1 MAENENGSRSPL
13 QLILIVILITIVP
26 LAIGLY
32 LAPQLVPQPK
42 VGIIRLSEDIFSRS
56 TFEVVE
62 QLAYARQ
69 DPAVKAVVLV
79 INSPGGSASHSEEL
93 FLAVLNAR
101 QDLPVVASVQVL
113 AASGAYYMA
122 AAADEIYAKPTSFV
136 GSVGVIAVLPG
147 DVFIEDDI
155 LTSGPYK
162 GFGGTR
168 DSTTRQVERAKF
180 SFLEAVSLGR
190 GNRLEMGLD
199 VLSRAEVYSGVQAL
213 EFGLIDALLSTDEA
227 IQRAAHLAGLSNY
240 QVVELYP
247 LAFNDNGL
255 TAAAAYQPPPLD
267 LEQLWAAPTNL
278 PTGIHYRYIA
288 PPQR

>member
-1 MAENENGSRSPL
+1 MAANENISRSPL
-13 QLILIVILITIVP
+13 RLILAILFLLIVP
-26 LAIGLY
+26 LALGLY
-32 LAPQLVPQPK
+32 LAPKLVPQPQ

-56 TFEVVE
+56 TYEVID
-62 QLAYARQ
+62 QLTYARN
-69 DPAVKAVVLV
+69 DPAIKAVVLV

-101 QDLPVVASVQVL
+101 QDMPVVASVDVV

-136 GSVGVIAVLPG
+136 GSVGVIASLPG

-168 DSTTRQVERAKF
+168 DSTVRQIERAKF
-180 SFLEAVSLGR
+180 SFLEAVRVGR
-190 GNRLEMGLD
+190 GERLNMGLD

-213 EFGLIDALLSTDEA
+213 EFGLVDGLYSTDEA
-227 IQRAAHLAGLSNY
+227 IQRAANLAGLSNY
-240 QVVELYP
+240 RVAELYP
-247 LAFNDNGL
+247 LALGDGE
-255 TAAAAYQPPPLD
+255 TTVGRYQPPPLD
-267 LEQLWAAPTNL
+267 LEQLWSVPTSL
-278 PTGIHYRYIA
+278 PTGIYYRYMA
-288 PPQR
+288 PTQR

>member
-1 MAENENGSRSPL
+1 MAENETASRSPL
-13 QLILIVILITIVP
+13 RLILTLFFVTIVP

-32 LAPQLVPQPK
+32 LAPQLVPQPQ
-42 VGIIRLSEDIFSRS
+42 VGIIRLSEDIFGRS
-56 TFEVVE
+56 TNEIVS

-69 DPAVKAVVLV
+69 DPAIKAVVLV

-93 FLAVLNAR
+93 FLAVLSAR
-101 QDLPVVASVQVL
+101 QDMPVVASVEVV

-136 GSVGVIAVLPG
+136 GSVGVIASLPG
-147 DVFIEDDI
+147 DVFIEDNI

-168 DSTTRQVERAKF
+168 DGTVRQVEQAKF
-180 SFLEAVSLGR
+180 AFLEAVRLGR
-190 GNRLEMGLD
+190 GDRLNMGLD
-199 VLSRAEVYSGVQAL
+199 VLSRAEIYSGVQSVS
-213 EFGLIDALLSTDEA
+213 FGLIDGLLSTDEV
-227 IQRAAHLAGLSNY
+227 IERAANLAGLSGY
-240 QVVELYP
+240 KVVELYP
-247 LAFNDNGL
+247 LALGDGDSAVYYRPQ
-255 TAAAAYQPPPLD
+255 TPD
-267 LEQLWAAPTNL
+267 IEQLWAAPTNL

>member
-1 MAENENGSRSPL
+1 MAENETVSRSPL
-13 QLILIVILITIVP
+13 RLILTLFFVTVVP

-32 LAPQLVPQPK
+32 LAPRLVPQPQ
-42 VGIIRLSEDIFSRS
+42 VGIIRLSEDIYGRS
-56 TFEVVE
+56 THEIVT

-69 DPAVKAVVLV
+69 DPAIKAVVLV

-93 FLAVLNAR
+93 FLAVLSAR
-101 QDLPVVASVQVL
+101 QDMPVVASVEVV

-136 GSVGVIAVLPG
+136 GSVGVIASLPG
-147 DVFIEDDI
+147 DVFIEDNI

-168 DSTTRQVERAKF
+168 DSTVRQVEQAKF
-180 SFLEAVSLGR
+180 SFLEAVRLGR
-190 GNRLEMGLD
+190 GDRLNMGLD
-199 VLSRAEVYSGVQAL
+199 VLSRAEIYSGVQSVS
-213 EFGLIDALLSTDEA
+213 FGLIDGLLSTDEV
-227 IQRAAHLAGLSNY
+227 IERAAHLAGLSGY
-240 QVVELYP
+240 KVVELYP
-247 LAFNDNGL
+247 LALGDGDSVVY
-255 TAAAAYQPPPLD
+255 YQPQTPD
-267 LEQLWAAPTNL
+267 IEQLWAAPTNL

>member
-1 MAENENGSRSPL
+1 MAENESISRSPL
-13 QLILIVILITIVP
+13 RLILTILLVTIVP

-32 LAPQLVPQPK
+32 MAPKLVPQPQ
-42 VGIIRLSEDIFSRS
+42 VGLIRLSEDIFSRS
-56 TFEVVE
+56 TNEVIK
-62 QLAYARQ
+62 QLAYARS
-69 DPAVKAVVLV
+69 DPAIKAVVLV
-79 INSPGGSASHSEEL
+79 VNSPGGSASHSEEL

-101 QDLPVVASVQVL
+101 EDMPVVASVDVV

-136 GSVGVIAVLPG
+136 GSIGVIAILPG
-147 DVFIEDDI
+147 DVFIEDDV

-168 DSTTRQVERAKF
+168 DGTVRQIERAKF
-180 SFLEAVSLGR
+180 SFLEAVRIGR
-190 GNRLEMGLD
+190 GDRLNISLD
-199 VLSRAEVYSGVQAL
+199 VLSRAEVYTGVQAL
-213 EFGLIDALLSTDEA
+213 EFGLVDDLLSTDQA
-227 IQRAAHLAGLSNY
+227 VRRAAGMAGLSGY

-247 LAFNDNGL
+247 LAFEDE
-255 TAAAAYQPPPLD
+255 TAVVGYQPPPLN

-288 PPQR
+288 PQQ

>member
-1 MAENENGSRSPL
+1 MAENETASRSPL
-13 QLILIVILITIVP
+13 RLILTLFFVTIVP

-32 LAPQLVPQPK
+32 LAPQLVPQPQ
-42 VGIIRLSEDIFSRS
+42 VGIIRLSEDIFGRS
-56 TFEVVE
+56 TNEIVT

-69 DPAVKAVVLV
+69 DPAIKAVVLV

-93 FLAVLNAR
+93 FLAVLAAR
-101 QDLPVVASVQVL
+101 QDMPVVASVEVV

-136 GSVGVIAVLPG
+136 GSVGVIASLPG
-147 DVFIEDDI
+147 DVFIEDNI

-168 DSTTRQVERAKF
+168 DGTVRQVEQAKF
-180 SFLEAVSLGR
+180 AFLEAVRLGR
-190 GNRLEMGLD
+190 GDRLNMGLD
-199 VLSRAEVYSGVQAL
+199 VLSRAEIYSGVQSVS
-213 EFGLIDALLSTDEA
+213 FGLIDGLLSTDEV
-227 IQRAAHLAGLSNY
+227 IERAANLAGLSGY
-240 QVVELYP
+240 KVVELYP
-247 LAFNDNGL
+247 LALGDGDS
-255 TAAAAYQPPPLD
+255 AVYYQPQAPD
-267 LEQLWAAPTNL
+267 IEQLWAAPTNL

>member
-1 MAENENGSRSPL
+1 MAENETASRSPL
-13 QLILIVILITIVP
+13 RLILTLFFVTIVP

-32 LAPQLVPQPK
+32 LAPQLVPQPQ
-42 VGIIRLSEDIFSRS
+42 VGIIRLSEDIFGRS
-56 TFEVVE
+56 TNEIVS

-69 DPAVKAVVLV
+69 DPAIKAVVLV

-93 FLAVLNAR
+93 FLAVLSAR
-101 QDLPVVASVQVL
+101 QDMPVVASVEVV

-136 GSVGVIAVLPG
+136 GSVGVIASLPG
-147 DVFIEDDI
+147 DVFIEDNI

-168 DSTTRQVERAKF
+168 DGTVRQVEQAKF
-180 SFLEAVSLGR
+180 AFLEAVRLGR
-190 GNRLEMGLD
+190 GDRLNMGLD
-199 VLSRAEVYSGVQAL
+199 VLSRAEIYSGVQSVS
-213 EFGLIDALLSTDEA
+213 FGLIDGLLSTDEV
-227 IQRAAHLAGLSNY
+227 IERAANLAGLSGY
-240 QVVELYP
+240 KVVELYP
-247 LAFNDNGL
+247 LALGDGNSTVYYRPQAPDI
-255 TAAAAYQPPPLD
+255 
-267 LEQLWAAPTNL
+267 EQLWAAPTNL

>member
-1 MAENENGSRSPL
+1 MAANENATRSPL
-13 QLILIVILITIVP
+13 RLILTIVFVTIVP

-32 LAPQLVPQPK
+32 MAPKLVPQPQ
-42 VGIIRLSEDIFSRS
+42 VGIIRLSTDIFSSS
-56 TFEVVE
+56 TYEVVE

-69 DPAVKAVVLV
+69 DPAIKAVVFI

-93 FLAVLNAR
+93 FLAILNAR
-101 QDLPVVASVQVL
+101 QDMPVVASVEVI

-136 GSVGVIAVLPG
+136 GSVGVIAALPG

-168 DSTTRQVERAKF
+168 DSTIRQVERAKF
-180 SFLEAVSLGR
+180 AFLEAVQVGR
-190 GNRLEMGLD
+190 GDRLNMDLE
-199 VLSRAEVYSGVQAL
+199 VLSRAEIYSGVQSL
-213 EFGLIDALLSTDEA
+213 EFGLIDGLLSTDEA
-227 IQRAAHLAGLSNY
+227 IQRAASLARLSGY

-247 LAFNDNGL
+247 LAFGTGE
-255 TAAAAYQPPPLD
+255 TAVAHYQPPTLD
-267 LEQLWAAPTNL
+267 VERLWATPTNL

>member
-1 MAENENGSRSPL
+1 MAENETVSRSPL
-13 QLILIVILITIVP
+13 RLILTLFFVTVVP

-32 LAPQLVPQPK
+32 LAPRLVPQPQ
-42 VGIIRLSEDIFSRS
+42 VGIIRLSEDIYGRS
-56 TFEVVE
+56 TNEIVT

-69 DPAVKAVVLV
+69 DPAIKAVVLV

-93 FLAVLNAR
+93 FLAVLSAR
-101 QDLPVVASVQVL
+101 QDMPVVASVEVV

-136 GSVGVIAVLPG
+136 GSVGVIASLPG
-147 DVFIEDDI
+147 DVFIEDNI

-168 DSTTRQVERAKF
+168 DSTVRQVEQAKF
-180 SFLEAVSLGR
+180 SFLEAVRLGR
-190 GNRLEMGLD
+190 GDRLNMGLD
-199 VLSRAEVYSGVQAL
+199 VLSRAEIYSGVQSVS
-213 EFGLIDALLSTDEA
+213 FGLIDGLLSTDEV
-227 IQRAAHLAGLSNY
+227 IERAAHLAGLSGY
-240 QVVELYP
+240 KVVELYP
-247 LAFNDNGL
+247 LALGDGDS
-255 TAAAAYQPPPLD
+255 AVYYQPQTPD
-267 LEQLWAAPTNL
+267 IEQLWAAPTNL